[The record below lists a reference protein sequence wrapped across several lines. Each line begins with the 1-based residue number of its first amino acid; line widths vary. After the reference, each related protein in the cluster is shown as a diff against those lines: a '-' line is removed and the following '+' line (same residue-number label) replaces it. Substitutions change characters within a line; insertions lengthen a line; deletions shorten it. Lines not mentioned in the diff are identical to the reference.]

1 MLLEPGKQLPDGRQL
16 SILLDEYAR
25 QIERLSPSPR
35 NPERFHEDKSEIV
48 AGLLRLA
55 SEVSR
60 GKLAL

>member
-1 MLLEPGKQLPDGRQL
+1 MLIETRRPVPGGRQL

-48 AGLLRLA
+48 AALLDLA
-55 SEVSR
+55 YEVRR
-60 GKLAL
+60 G